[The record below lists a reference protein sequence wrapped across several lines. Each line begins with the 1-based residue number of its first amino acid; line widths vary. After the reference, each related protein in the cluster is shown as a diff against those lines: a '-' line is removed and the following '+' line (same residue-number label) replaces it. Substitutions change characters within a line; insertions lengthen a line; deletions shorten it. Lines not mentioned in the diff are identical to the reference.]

1 MVMVRSTHDHR
12 VQVWLLEHF
21 SPVAVDPCRAI
32 MQPGSIQVSA
42 IDITD
47 GRHVLALHRRQ
58 VAPSMIANSDHPDI
72 QFLVRRRI
80 NQRRQHRLATEQ
92 WSDEKPTR
100 LLEEAASVNWLDQR
114 AAGHLHGV
122 CEESVV
128 C

>member
-1 MVMVRSTHDHR
+1 
-12 VQVWLLEHF
+12 
-21 SPVAVDPCRAI
+21 

-42 IDITD
+42 IDVTD

-58 VAPSMIANSDHPDI
+58 VVPSMIANSDHPDI
-72 QFLVRRRI
+72 QFLVRRRV
-80 NQRRQHRLATEQ
+80 NQHRLASEQ
-92 WSDEKPTR
+92 RSDEKSTR

-122 CEESVV
+122 WEESVV